1 MTQLVLNWEIANSGN
16 SFGSIG
22 WNLEANGGWPA
33 FIENHVQPAIEW
45 CEASNITPRIL
56 IHHPFGLYS
65 NDDDSDN
72 MHLDGW
78 DFAKNAGVTWL
89 TNNFSTSTAWRT
101 ITSDYQCFAYHGGV
115 HLTQRLRNLPPAEL
129 AALIRRN
136 LKPLVSAGFRG
147 IYVDYAENAIANP
160 FTHPTVSAQSVG
172 RSRDTVLLEIADSMF
187 TSRAGVEAA
196 PRAFDE
202 FDQLWDRNIVAQ
214 DKEWRKR
221 YGGMTTEQ
229 VAAYSGAPWY
239 YEIRNANHV
248 ALGYDRSVLT
258 GNVWRTLPYSD
269 DTDTTAELSQLI
281 ASEGDVPAI
290 SPQPFIQQD
299 VPASEV
305 LP

>member
-33 FIENHVQPAIEW
+33 FIENHVTPAIEW

-72 MHLDGW
+72 MHLDGY
-78 DFAKNAGVTWL
+78 DFAVGAGVKWL
-89 TNNFSTSTAWRT
+89 TNNFSTSTAWRA
-101 ITSDYQCFAYHGGV
+101 ITSTYQCFAYVGGV
-115 HLTQRLRNLPPAEL
+115 HLTQRLRNLPAAEL
-129 AALIRRN
+129 AATIRRN

-160 FTHPTVSAQSVG
+160 FTHPTVSAQSVD

-187 TSRAGVEAA
+187 TARTGVEAA
-196 PRAFDE
+196 PRDFSAFSE
-202 FDQLWDRNIVAQ
+202 LWDRNIVAQ
-214 DKEWRKR
+214 DTTWRHR
-221 YGGMTTEQ
+221 YGGFTPEQ
-229 VAAYSGAPWY
+229 IIEYGY
-239 YEIRNANHV
+239 GERNANYE

-269 DTDTTAELSQLI
+269 DTETTAELSQLI
-281 ASEGDVPAI
+281 ATEGDVPAI
-290 SPQPFIQQD
+290 SPQPFIQQS
-299 VPASEV
+299 VAASEL